1 MNEKL
6 KQAVRRWGNNPS
18 HSADWIVDTRYG
30 RDAFAVHSSD
40 AELPAH
46 AYAVLAAALRG
57 EIPGF
62 QLVPVEPTEKM
73 IGAWAELALGRIK
86 NPEANKGLMASI
98 EENYAAVL
106 TASREQQK

>member
-6 KQAVRRWGNNPS
+6 KEAVNNWRTSYVP
-18 HSADWIVDTRYG
+18 D
-30 RDAFAVHSSD
+30 
-40 AELPAH
+40 
-46 AYAVLAAALRG
+46 AALHVLECAARG

-86 NPEANKGLMASI
+86 NPEANKGLMGSI
-98 EENYAAVL
+98 EENYAAML
-106 TASREQQK
+106 TASREEQK